1 MSGWTKKRFWQQ
13 AAAVLTEGGYTVQL
27 DGKPIRTPAK
37 AAFLMPKMALAEAV
51 AEEWQAQEGTVQPDR
66 MPLTRTVNS
75 ALDKVSPAHD
85 AVVDL
90 VASYGASDLICY
102 RAEAPQGLIDRQAEV
117 WDPLVTHAREVFQAP
132 LNVSSGLMPV
142 PQPSDSIARLRHC
155 VQKMS
160 NFQLAALHDLVALSG
175 SLIIGLA
182 ATKDFHTI
190 ESLWAAS
197 RIDESWQAE
206 HWGEDASANTE
217 ANLKRDAFYC
227 AKQFF
232 GFCA

>member
-1 MSGWTKKRFWQQ
+1 MSSWTKKRFWQQ
-13 AAAVLTEGGYTVQL
+13 AAAIQTLDGYTVQL

-37 AAFLMPKMALAEAV
+37 AAFIMPKMALAEAV
-51 AEEWQAQEGTVQPDR
+51 AEEWQAQEDTVEPDR

-75 ALDKVSPAHD
+75 ALDKVGPAHD
-85 AVVDL
+85 T
-90 VASYGASDLICY
+90 VAGLIADYGTSDLICY

-117 WDPLVTHAREVFQAP
+117 WDPLVIYAQNVYQAP
-132 LNVSSGLMPV
+132 LNISSGLMPV
-142 PQPSDSIARLRHC
+142 LQPSGSLARLRQR

-160 NFQLAALHDLVALSG
+160 NFELAALHDLVALSG

-182 ATKDFHTI
+182 ATDKFYTI
-190 ESLWAAS
+190 ERLWAAS

-206 HWGEDASANTE
+206 HWGEDVGANAE
-217 ANLKRDAFYC
+217 AELKRDAFYC

-232 GFCA
+232 DFCS